1 MNDQEPVAPRAPAPL
16 RRNLLVAATFAIGA
30 AIMTAL
36 GLPALLY
43 LFSSPKSRKPSDWTE
58 AGDISTLPPN
68 APVEIAFHQK
78 RVDGW
83 KVVSE
88 KITAWVVKHPDN
100 PVTAFGPQCTHLGCA
115 YHWDERQERVPLP
128 LPLFAVFHRRQGPLR
143 PRAAPA
149 RPLRDSD
156 PAAANCC
163 IGRLRP
169 PAETQA

>member
-1 MNDQEPVAPRAPAPL
+1 MDDEKSVAPPAPEPL
-16 RRNLLVAATFAIGA
+16 RRNLLVGATFAIGA
-30 AIMTAL
+30 TIAAAL

-88 KITAWVVKHPDN
+88 KTTAWVVKHPDQRRHGFRPAMHPSGLRLPLGRN
-100 PVTAFGPQCTHLGCA
+100 AERDFCAPVT
-115 YHWDERQERVPLP
+115 LP
-128 LPLFAVFHRRQGPLR
+128 CFPSTARSSPAPRRGRSTATRLRSATGKLF
-143 PRAAPA
+143 
-149 RPLRDSD
+149 
-156 PAAANCC
+156 

-169 PAETQA
+169 SAETQA